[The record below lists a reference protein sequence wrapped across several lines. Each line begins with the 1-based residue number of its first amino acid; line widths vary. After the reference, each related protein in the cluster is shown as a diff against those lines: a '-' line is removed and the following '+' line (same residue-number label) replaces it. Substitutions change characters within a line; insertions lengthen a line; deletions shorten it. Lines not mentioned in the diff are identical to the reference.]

1 MNYSD
6 SIKAILLAAINDL
19 SKTPEKYAVKPGVD
33 FIRNRK
39 LGFKDYMLMFL
50 TMEADCIREELYR
63 FFGRTIDAP
72 SKAAFYRQRK
82 KIREDAFR
90 NLLLAFNRKLPKK
103 LYNGKYEFWACDGSS
118 CDIFLN
124 PEDKDTYFEPN
135 SKSTRGFNQIHI
147 NAMFSLLDKRFTDI
161 LVQPA
166 RKRNEYSAFC
176 SMVDSADIPEHSKV
190 IFFGD
195 RGYTSDTFCQGCLRT
210 FFAVIQNQ
218 TLDFVAHGFS
228 AGLAEMDAHLVGGL
242 ADFLY
247 QRGGVLRR
255 SGSGGVC
262 GLHGTGFFAHG
273 APFSGRGCAVRQN
286 NQSLLRFTRSFAA
299 CLVAPAFSSR
309 KFFPAKRIG
318 AHRSRIRS

>member
-118 CDIFLN
+118 CDIFLTLKIGIPILN
-124 PEDKDTYFEPN
+124 QMVNLPEDL
-135 SKSTRGFNQIHI
+135 TRSI
-147 NAMFSLLDKRFTDI
+147 
-161 LVQPA
+161 
-166 RKRNEYSAFC
+166 
-176 SMVDSADIPEHSKV
+176 SML
-190 IFFGD
+190 
-195 RGYTSDTFCQGCLRT
+195 C
-210 FFAVIQNQ
+210 
-218 TLDFVAHGFS
+218 
-228 AGLAEMDAHLVGGL
+228 
-242 ADFLY
+242 FLY
-247 QRGGVLRR
+247 LISVL
-255 SGSGGVC
+255 
-262 GLHGTGFFAHG
+262 LIF
-273 APFSGRGCAVRQN
+273 
-286 NQSLLRFTRSFAA
+286 
-299 CLVAPAFSSR
+299 
-309 KFFPAKRIG
+309 
-318 AHRSRIRS
+318 

>member
-103 LYNGKYEFWACDGSS
+103 LYN
-118 CDIFLN
+118 DIFLN

-135 SKSTRGFNQIHI
+135 GKSTRGFNQIHI
-147 NAMFSLLDKRFTDI
+147 RSI
-161 LVQPA
+161 
-166 RKRNEYSAFC
+166 
-176 SMVDSADIPEHSKV
+176 SML
-190 IFFGD
+190 
-195 RGYTSDTFCQGCLRT
+195 C
-210 FFAVIQNQ
+210 
-218 TLDFVAHGFS
+218 
-228 AGLAEMDAHLVGGL
+228 
-242 ADFLY
+242 FLY
-247 QRGGVLRR
+247 LISVL
-255 SGSGGVC
+255 
-262 GLHGTGFFAHG
+262 LIF
-273 APFSGRGCAVRQN
+273 
-286 NQSLLRFTRSFAA
+286 
-299 CLVAPAFSSR
+299 
-309 KFFPAKRIG
+309 
-318 AHRSRIRS
+318 

>member
-82 KIREDAFR
+82 KIREDTFR

-135 SKSTRGFNQIHI
+135 GKSTRGFNQIHI
-147 NAMFSLLDKRFTDI
+147 RSI
-161 LVQPA
+161 
-166 RKRNEYSAFC
+166 
-176 SMVDSADIPEHSKV
+176 SML
-190 IFFGD
+190 
-195 RGYTSDTFCQGCLRT
+195 C
-210 FFAVIQNQ
+210 
-218 TLDFVAHGFS
+218 
-228 AGLAEMDAHLVGGL
+228 
-242 ADFLY
+242 FLY
-247 QRGGVLRR
+247 LISVL
-255 SGSGGVC
+255 
-262 GLHGTGFFAHG
+262 LIF
-273 APFSGRGCAVRQN
+273 
-286 NQSLLRFTRSFAA
+286 
-299 CLVAPAFSSR
+299 
-309 KFFPAKRIG
+309 
-318 AHRSRIRS
+318 

>member
-103 LYNGKYEFWACDGSS
+103 LYNGKYEFWACDG
-118 CDIFLN
+118 
-124 PEDKDTYFEPN
+124 P
-135 SKSTRGFNQIHI
+135 
-147 NAMFSLLDKRFTDI
+147 
-161 LVQPA
+161 
-166 RKRNEYSAFC
+166 
-176 SMVDSADIPEHSKV
+176 
-190 IFFGD
+190 
-195 RGYTSDTFCQGCLRT
+195 
-210 FFAVIQNQ
+210 Q
-218 TLDFVAHGFS
+218 TG
-228 AGLAEMDAHLVGGL
+228 
-242 ADFLY
+242 
-247 QRGGVLRR
+247 Q
-255 SGSGGVC
+255 
-262 GLHGTGFFAHG
+262 
-273 APFSGRGCAVRQN
+273 
-286 NQSLLRFTRSFAA
+286 
-299 CLVAPAFSSR
+299 
-309 KFFPAKRIG
+309 
-318 AHRSRIRS
+318 

>member
-118 CDIFLN
+118 
-124 PEDKDTYFEPN
+124 
-135 SKSTRGFNQIHI
+135 
-147 NAMFSLLDKRFTDI
+147 
-161 LVQPA
+161 
-166 RKRNEYSAFC
+166 
-176 SMVDSADIPEHSKV
+176 V
-190 IFFGD
+190 IFFLTLKI
-195 RGYTSDTFCQGCLRT
+195 RIPIL
-210 FFAVIQNQ
+210 NQ
-218 TLDFVAHGFS
+218 MVNLPEDLTRSISMLC
-228 AGLAEMDAHLVGGL
+228 
-242 ADFLY
+242 FLY
-247 QRGGVLRR
+247 LISVL
-255 SGSGGVC
+255 
-262 GLHGTGFFAHG
+262 LIF
-273 APFSGRGCAVRQN
+273 
-286 NQSLLRFTRSFAA
+286 
-299 CLVAPAFSSR
+299 
-309 KFFPAKRIG
+309 
-318 AHRSRIRS
+318 

>member
-124 PEDKDTYFEPN
+124 SEDKDTYFEPN
-135 SKSTRGFNQIHI
+135 GKSTRGFNQIHI

-195 RGYTSDTFCQGCLRT
+195 RGYTSY
-210 FFAVIQNQ
+210 NN
-218 TLDFVAHGFS
+218 
-228 AGLAEMDAHLVGGL
+228 
-242 ADFLY
+242 
-247 QRGGVLRR
+247 
-255 SGSGGVC
+255 
-262 GLHGTGFFAHG
+262 FAHVIEKG
-273 APFSGRGCAVRQN
+273 QYFLIRCNDKRASGMMGYPVDTLPAFDEDISLILTRSKAVANIPGLNYSLHTGTFIRMLRWIISMIKERN
-286 NQSLLRFTRSFAA
+286 MTLLYVCYAYSLMMALMKTLLRIF
-299 CLVAPAFSSR
+299 R
-309 KFFPAKRIG
+309 KKSLKLKISKLFI
-318 AHRSRIRS
+318 I